1 MLNAQLP
8 EPRVPHVHGRD
19 LVPLRISPRRF
30 PDVRQQRLLA
40 REDAAQARIAEL
52 DQQLVDLSIERKTL
66 MAEIHAVHDELR
78 PSYGGARGRRRRAVT
93 DEEPLPPADDH
104 AEWLSGRELR
114 AICLSFLRR
123 AAGRALTLRQ
133 LHCLLHRA
141 GYAIAHYHPVKVL
154 ADALGHE
161 ADAGRVRRIR
171 RATYGAPKD
180 TPGHAPDDGLEAGPA
195 LPDW

>member
-1 MLNAQLP
+1 
-8 EPRVPHVHGRD
+8 
-19 LVPLRISPRRF
+19 
-30 PDVRQQRLLA
+30 
-40 REDAAQARIAEL
+40 
-52 DQQLVDLSIERKTL
+52 

-78 PSYGGARGRRRRAVT
+78 PCYGGARGRRRRAVT

-171 RATYGAPKD
+171 RATYGVPKD
-180 TPGHAPDDGLEAGPA
+180 TPGHAPDDELEAGPA
-195 LPDW
+195 LPGLLTLTPAGGSPRPRSPTGRRAGCAPPA